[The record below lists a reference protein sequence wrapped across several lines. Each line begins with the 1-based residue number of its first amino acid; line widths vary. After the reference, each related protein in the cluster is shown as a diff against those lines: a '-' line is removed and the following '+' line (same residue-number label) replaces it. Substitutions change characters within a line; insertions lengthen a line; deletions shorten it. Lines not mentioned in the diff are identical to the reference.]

1 MHIIAYNNGSAGQI
15 TNRDIRC
22 VRLYCR
28 CLQPWSLF
36 KSFLFSSPAD
46 DGMVSS
52 HVPSYW
58 SMHTCTLFTKKNPSV
73 IQAPLHT
80 LFTRTIERKTLQLEV
95 QCECMIDRRS
105 RLMIGPRTWVASS
118 PPWKTT
124 SRPGQCVFS
133 SSRKHCKMPLGLWYD
148 EQKLCIFQ
156 ADFFY
161 KDFRLIEGPKSK
173 HKTQLRNEDP
183 PSALPL
189 VVSKKTS

>member
-1 MHIIAYNNGSAGQI
+1 MDQAGQI

-36 KSFLFSSPAD
+36 KSYLFSSPAD

-58 SMHTCTLFTKKNPSV
+58 SMHTCTLFTKKNSSV

-80 LFTRTIERKTLQLEV
+80 LSTRTTERKTLQLEV

-133 SSRKHCKMPLGLWYD
+133 SSRKHCKMPKWIYD
-148 EQKLCIFQ
+148 TMNKNFV
-156 ADFFY
+156 Y
-161 KDFRLIEGPKSK
+161 FRLIFFIRISGWLKGQKANTKLSWGMRILP
-173 HKTQLRNEDP
+173 QLSP
-183 PSALPL
+183 
-189 VVSKKTS
+189 